1 MNNSSK
7 IDQNGTEVWH
17 ILLFKSILIAKLPK
31 KLLLYKIKAQLN
43 GAVSKEKMPKT
54 DNFYALDNA
63 MTTILTTNLDN

>member
-1 MNNSSK
+1 MALK
-7 IDQNGTEVWH
+7 FDIFCY
-17 ILLFKSILIAKLPK
+17 LKSILIAKLPK

-63 MTTILTTNLDN
+63 MTTILTTNKL